1 MENQTINYDDQ
12 VATLPDD
19 VLVEG
24 GGASGDGTERRK
36 SCDNSA
42 HMSARPDAVYLA
54 HDRYAGLGGGAVR
67 RKARGDT
74 HG

>member
-1 MENQTINYDDQ
+1 MENQTTNYDDQ
-12 VATLPDD
+12 VTTLPDD
-19 VLVEG
+19 VLVEE
-24 GGASGDGTERRK
+24 GGASGDGTSGGNHVTIVRI
-36 SCDNSA
+36 CP
-42 HMSARPDAVYLA
+42 RPDAVYLA